1 MTAKE
6 YLYQLKDI
14 DDLINSNQEEVD
26 RLRALATN
34 ISVTYSDEP
43 HGSGTSDKVGN
54 TVVKIADLENEIN
67 DLIDELIDLKRESIS
82 IIKQIKGIRERT
94 ILIKRYINNKT
105 LEQSA
110 VEMGISY
117 TWTKQLHGIA
127 LLEFDKLM
135 KVSVRK

>member
-26 RLRALATN
+26 RLRAMATN

-67 DLIDELIDLKRESIS
+67 DLIDELVDLKREIIS

-117 TWTKQLHGIA
+117 IWARKIHGMA
-127 LLEFDKLM
+127 LLEFE
-135 KVSVRK
+135 KVKKTKS